1 MAPQPDPPPPADI
14 LPVRTRNGVSL
25 SLCCVRC
32 VSASAGC
39 CSFSAFRCVSTALY
53 ACFSLPF
60 VRQHSALRS
69 QGSEAMAAVGRGAR
83 HIQHH
88 MQGAKAAEAAG
99 QPLTEAMFREL
110 LLVRSTR

>member
-1 MAPQPDPPPPADI
+1 
-14 LPVRTRNGVSL
+14 
-25 SLCCVRC
+25 
-32 VSASAGC
+32 
-39 CSFSAFRCVSTALY
+39 
-53 ACFSLPF
+53 
-60 VRQHSALRS
+60 
-69 QGSEAMAAVGRGAR
+69 MAAVGRGAR